1 MKSTCQF
8 IFCCLAIMAC
18 ISCKKDK
25 ADSSE
30 PQLIFK
36 FRFDSTQQRLNN
48 IGQPATI
55 PSGHGAQS
63 PVFNNMSAHY
73 IELAPNMYT
82 ALGAGNILYK
92 ASETSAGGDPAIDF
106 SKSIIAKNGETF
118 YSVPLKNVNAGTYE
132 WLRISLAYQNYDV
145 KVRYN
150 GLDFTGTIASFI
162 GFNTYINSFKPKSTT
177 VNVNANKLQGYWAFE
192 ALGFVTQGQAPPGS
206 TTVVNPIFNTSPIP
220 AGSCVVTA
228 AFDTPLTISGNEKED
243 VVITVSLST
252 NKSFEWT
259 DSAGDNIYE
268 PDAGDTVVDMGVRGM
283 KPVVN

>member
-1 MKSTCQF
+1 MKSTIQLVF
-8 IFCCLAIMAC
+8 SCLVVMIC
-18 ISCKKDK
+18 VSCKKDK
-25 ADSSE
+25 ADSPE
-30 PQLIFK
+30 PKLIFK

-48 IGQPATI
+48 IGQPATL
-55 PSGHGAQS
+55 PAGHGAQS
-63 PVFNNMSAHY
+63 PVFNSMSAHY

-92 ASETSAGGDPAIDF
+92 APETSVGGDLAIDF
-106 SKSIIAKNGETF
+106 SKSIIAKNGENF
-118 YSVPLKNVNAGTYE
+118 YSVPLRDVNAGTYE

-150 GLDFTGTIASFI
+150 GLNFTGTIASFI
-162 GFNTYINSFKPKSTT
+162 GFNTYINSFKPKNTS

-192 ALGFVTQGQAPPGS
+192 ALGFITQGQAPPGS

-228 AFDTPLTISGNEKED
+228 AFDTPLTITGKEEED
-243 VVITVSLST
+243 LVVTVSLST
-252 NKSFEWT
+252 NDSFEWT
-259 DSAGDNIYE
+259 DSTGDNIYE

>member
-1 MKSTCQF
+1 
-8 IFCCLAIMAC
+8 
-18 ISCKKDK
+18 
-25 ADSSE
+25 
-30 PQLIFK
+30 
-36 FRFDSTQQRLNN
+36 
-48 IGQPATI
+48 
-55 PSGHGAQS
+55 
-63 PVFNNMSAHY
+63 MSAHY

-92 ASETSAGGDPAIDF
+92 APETSVGGDLAIDF

-118 YSVPLKNVNAGTYE
+118 YSVPLRDVNVGTYE

-162 GFNTYINSFKPKSTT
+162 GFNTYINSFKPKNTS

-192 ALGFVTQGQAPPGS
+192 ALGFITQGQAPPGS